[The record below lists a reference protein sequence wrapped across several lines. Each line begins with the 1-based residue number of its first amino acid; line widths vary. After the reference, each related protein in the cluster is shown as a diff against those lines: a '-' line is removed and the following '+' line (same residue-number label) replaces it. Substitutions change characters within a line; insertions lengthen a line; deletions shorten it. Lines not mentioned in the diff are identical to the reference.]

1 MLQPA
6 ARGSHP
12 LVHPLVGDVLRFV
25 ASLVAPRG
33 PEGAFG
39 RGMGS

>member
-12 LVHPLVGDVLRFV
+12 LVGDVLRLV
-25 ASLVAPRG
+25 ASLVAARR

-39 RGMGS
+39 SGMGS